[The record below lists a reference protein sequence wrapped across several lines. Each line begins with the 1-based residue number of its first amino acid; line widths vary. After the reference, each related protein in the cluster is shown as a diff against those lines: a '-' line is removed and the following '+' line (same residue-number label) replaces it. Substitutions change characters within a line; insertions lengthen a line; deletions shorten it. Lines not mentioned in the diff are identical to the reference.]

1 MSGIL
6 SPTGVKCRVLSNPKG
21 YVLLG
26 ILALSYWGFL
36 AALIAKSTREINERK
51 KADVALEE
59 SEARLQEA
67 LTAGQ
72 VVAFTWEPGTA
83 LSRRSENAPQVLGF
97 KPNRGTHGEADDF
110 LARVH
115 PEDRAGFAARIR
127 GLCVENPSYSTFFRF
142 IRPDGREVWLEETG
156 KAEFDATGRYLR
168 LKGLTRDI
176 TERKRA
182 EERHPMLISHP
193 HHPLKT
199 VLPPLPPLPPPPPQ
213 TIPSSV

>member
-6 SPTGVKCRVLSNPKG
+6 IPTAVKCLVLLNPKG

-36 AALIAKSTREINERK
+36 AALIAKITREINERK

-72 VVAFTWEPGTA
+72 VVAFTWEPGSG
-83 LSRRSENAPQVLGF
+83 LSRRSENAPQVLGIR
-97 KPNRGTHGEADDF
+97 PNGAAYGRGGDF
-110 LARVH
+110 LPPVH
-115 PEDRAGFAARIR
+115 PEDRPGLPARIS
-127 GLCVENPSYSTFFRF
+127 GLCVENPPSSTFFRF

-156 KAEFDATGRYLR
+156 KAEF
-168 LKGLTRDI
+168 
-176 TERKRA
+176 
-182 EERHPMLISHP
+182 HPTAP
-193 HHPLKT
+193 YCP
-199 VLPPLPPLPPPPPQ
+199 
-213 TIPSSV
+213 